1 MSAARLQAQDALP
14 APESL
19 LLVSPCSLQLLEA
32 QVEEATRGSSI
43 PSWMLKAPAP
53 ADLRGRGRNQTPFA
67 ALCPMPREHYCSKP
81 LLTVSFFCPGNL
93 SLASTSGLQ
102 GDGVWGGLPSS
113 GRASDSPVASARA
126 GDPSSAPDRLPP
138 ASTCAPSPAAPP
150 LKLVP
155 QPSPPS
161 TLPSHQEEKTPR
173 TPHRRL
179 LQTTPGDQQ
188 ADFCPE
194 LMPTHPCEEEKRFWA
209 VHVPQPQPKLVACSE
224 SDQIL
229 L

>member
-1 MSAARLQAQDALP
+1 MESGEGFQVQAERVTHPWLQHEL
-14 APESL
+14 
-19 LLVSPCSLQLLEA
+19 
-32 QVEEATRGSSI
+32 
-43 PSWMLKAPAP
+43 
-53 ADLRGRGRNQTPFA
+53 
-67 ALCPMPREHYCSKP
+67 
-81 LLTVSFFCPGNL
+81 
-93 SLASTSGLQ
+93 
-102 GDGVWGGLPSS
+102 
-113 GRASDSPVASARA
+113 

-209 VHVPQPQPKLVACSE
+209 VCVPQPQHKLVACSE